1 MSEQK
6 TTWANPA
13 TAGLT
18 ALAIVCTAFFAVL
31 TGIVPHTATP
41 MLGCWMI
48 GGFVVQFVVA
58 LIELRSGAV
67 LGGNVFLL
75 FSAFFTKLLYKQI

>member
-1 MSEQK
+1 MSQENG

-18 ALAIVCTAFFAVL
+18 ALAIVCTCFFAIL
-31 TGIVPHTATP
+31 TGIVPHTAAP

-58 LIELRSGAV
+58 LIELRSGAM

-75 FSAFFTKLLYKQI
+75 FSA